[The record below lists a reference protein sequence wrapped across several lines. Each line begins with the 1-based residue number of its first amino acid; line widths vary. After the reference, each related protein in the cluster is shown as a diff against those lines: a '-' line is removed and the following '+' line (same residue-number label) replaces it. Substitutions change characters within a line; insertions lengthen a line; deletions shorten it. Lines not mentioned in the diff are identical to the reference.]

1 MLTTAKKY
9 LKNSKLGVHT
19 IPGLSTIDDAVP
31 MPGARVVRRYPYAE
45 MGVGQ
50 SFYVEGVQMQV
61 VLNGNWRAGKK
72 LGMKFIA
79 RREGDGIRVWR
90 SE

>member
-1 MLTTAKKY
+1 MDR
-9 LKNSKLGVHT
+9 GEDMEV
-19 IPGLSTIDDAVP
+19 IIDDAVP

-45 MGVGQ
+45 MDVGQ
-50 SFYVEGVQMQV
+50 SFYVAGVQMQV

-72 LGMKFIA
+72 LERKFIA

>member
-1 MLTTAKKY
+1 MDRGEDM
-9 LKNSKLGVHT
+9 GV
-19 IPGLSTIDDAVP
+19 IIDDAIP
-31 MPGARVVRRYPYAE
+31 MPGAWVVRRYPYAE

-61 VLNGNWRAGKK
+61 VLNGNWRAGKR